1 MRRAPER
8 RGRSRNA
15 SVHVLVAGTLYL
27 ASQSAHAQSAVA
39 GAAHVLPSYFDRLV
53 APSQVLLSPAPR
65 ADDEQVSFLKKFDA
79 DDFKVT
85 GFVSSRD
92 GTSAPDYR
100 VYLGVGYQAAL
111 GAGAQMTSRAFYGT
125 GTFDGFD
132 PRGAA
137 LPDDVRASGSL
148 PGEWLGA
155 DWKVESRIFSRHA
168 VSAGVEYRQ
177 ELAYDVL
184 DLDTL
189 LGRQALV
196 DAAEPDRRIGL
207 VTNDNVSLA
216 QNLALNVRLRYD
228 EATRQTTTAVA
239 PRAELTYKP
248 EQTSTV
254 TAVFDQSPNAPLA
267 SARAYNPWMGA
278 DTSTDRIRN
287 YELGYQKS
295 VWERNTVKLSAYRY
309 AADGLLAQPANAGGL
324 ADSANAQID
333 TTGFEVGM
341 ERNGVGG
348 TRSRVSYAW
357 QETTDWLAGTANGSL
372 GQHLAR
378 MSLDIPILPK
388 RLSTSF
394 EVQYVDVVGLLI
406 GDRDRDYV
414 IGNLTLVG
422 GTVARDTS
430 VTLGMHNVFDV
441 RETGS
446 VNQVLSF
453 IPPDGRSVRI
463 DVKRTL

>member
-1 MRRAPER
+1 
-8 RGRSRNA
+8 
-15 SVHVLVAGTLYL
+15 
-27 ASQSAHAQSAVA
+27 
-39 GAAHVLPSYFDRLV
+39 
-53 APSQVLLSPAPR
+53 
-65 ADDEQVSFLKKFDA
+65 
-79 DDFKVT
+79 
-85 GFVSSRD
+85 
-92 GTSAPDYR
+92 
-100 VYLGVGYQAAL
+100 
-111 GAGAQMTSRAFYGT
+111 
-125 GTFDGFD
+125 
-132 PRGAA
+132 
-137 LPDDVRASGSL
+137 
-148 PGEWLGA
+148 
-155 DWKVESRIFSRHA
+155 
-168 VSAGVEYRQ
+168 
-177 ELAYDVL
+177 
-184 DLDTL
+184 
-189 LGRQALV
+189 
-196 DAAEPDRRIGL
+196 
-207 VTNDNVSLA
+207 
-216 QNLALNVRLRYD
+216 
-228 EATRQTTTAVA
+228 
-239 PRAELTYKP
+239 LTYKP